1 MNSKKLTY
9 NKAIDELKTIIIEME
24 NSEPDVEALNNNV
37 KRAVDLIKFCRS
49 ELYITEENINKILED
64 ADLN

>member
-9 NKAIDELKTIIIEME
+9 NMAIGELKAIIKEME
-24 NSEPDVEALNNNV
+24 DSEPDVEALNNNV
-37 KRAVDLIKFCRS
+37 KRAADLIKFCRS
-49 ELYITEENINKILED
+49 ELYITEENINKILEE